1 MVSNPPITHHKK
13 QISWVPVYF
22 IFVQQNLVQAI
33 PGLSHLSREALILL
47 QLLVY
52 IPLSLLRHIKVS
64 GATTTTTGRRRLVR
78 RMHAAS
84 ITKLD

>member
-1 MVSNPPITHHKK
+1 M
-13 QISWVPVYF
+13 YF

-64 GATTTTTGRRRLVR
+64 GGRPRLARPGTAWQRVEP
-78 RMHAAS
+78 S
-84 ITKLD
+84 QTI

>member
-1 MVSNPPITHHKK
+1 MNEVNITWSQHTLPITHHKTK

-64 GATTTTTGRRRLVR
+64 GGRSRRRPGT
-78 RMHAAS
+78 ACSA
-84 ITKLD
+84 